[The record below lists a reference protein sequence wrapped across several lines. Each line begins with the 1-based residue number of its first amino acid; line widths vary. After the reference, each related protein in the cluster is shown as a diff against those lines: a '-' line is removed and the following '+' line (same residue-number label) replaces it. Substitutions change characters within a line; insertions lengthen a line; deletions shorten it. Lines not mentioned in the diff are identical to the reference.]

1 MKGGGRLLRYDS
13 KAGDEKVDFLLG
25 YVVEVREK
33 NLRHPEDGAF
43 SLEAAFSKE
52 KKKTLR
58 FFSQSSPTLE
68 QRSTRMKEKFKMI
81 KQPALS
87 RRSLLKTA
95 AAAGAA
101 ASVPTFASA
110 AVAKTEAAEGTAH
123 IRNFDMIEAFYRN
136 YPKKLAAVRGRL
148 GRPLTL
154 AEKILYTHMYH
165 PEDMREFKRGADYVE
180 LRPDRAGTHDIGGP
194 MAIIQFLSS
203 GKERIAL
210 PAAIV
215 CDHLVMANAGAIPD
229 LKVADKSNYETYDF
243 LSRAAKRYG
252 FDFWP
257 AGAGICHQVFLENY
271 DFPGGMMLVTDSHTP
286 TAGGLGMIAIGVG
299 GADLVDGLMGMEWEL
314 KMPKLIGV
322 KLTGK
327 LQGWASPKDVILK
340 LTGILTTKGGTN
352 SIIEFFGEGT
362 ESFSATGK
370 ATICNMGAE
379 TGATTSIF
387 P

>member
-1 MKGGGRLLRYDS
+1 MK
-13 KAGDEKVDFLLG
+13 
-25 YVVEVREK
+25 
-33 NLRHPEDGAF
+33 
-43 SLEAAFSKE
+43 
-52 KKKTLR
+52 T
-58 FFSQSSPTLE
+58 
-68 QRSTRMKEKFKMI
+68 
-81 KQPALS
+81 PALS

-101 ASVPTFASA
+101 ASVPTLASSA
-110 AVAKTEAAEGTAH
+110 ALEPAAETGH
-123 IRNFDMIEAFYRN
+123 IRNFDMIEAFYRE
-136 YPKKLAAVRGRL
+136 YPKKLAAVRGHL
-148 GRPLTL
+148 GHPLTL
-154 AEKILYTHMYH
+154 AEKILYTHLYH
-165 PEDMREFKRGADYVE
+165 PEEMREYKRGADYVE

-203 GKERIAL
+203 GKDRIAL

-243 LSRAAKRYG
+243 LARAAKRYG

-271 DFPGGMMLVTDSHTP
+271 NFPGGMMLVTDSHTP
-286 TAGGLGMIAIGVG
+286 TAGGLGMLAIGVG

-322 KLTGK
+322 KLTGH

-340 LTGILTTKGGTN
+340 HGHPNDEGRYQRHHRILRRRHGIPLRNRQGHDLQHGCGN
-352 SIIEFFGEGT
+352 GSHHVDL
-362 ESFSATGK
+362 
-370 ATICNMGAE
+370 
-379 TGATTSIF
+379 
-387 P
+387 PV